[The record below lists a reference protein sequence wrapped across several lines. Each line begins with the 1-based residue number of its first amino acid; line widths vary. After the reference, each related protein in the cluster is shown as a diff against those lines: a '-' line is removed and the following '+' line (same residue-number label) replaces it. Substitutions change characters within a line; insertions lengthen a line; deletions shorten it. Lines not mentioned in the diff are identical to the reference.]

1 LLKDD
6 IMLTA
11 EEIKKS
17 IVQLPEKEYRKL
29 RKWFSERDWEDWDR
43 KIMLDAQ
50 EGRLDF
56 LAEEAM
62 REKKKGTLREL

>member
-1 LLKDD
+1 MT

-17 IVQLPEKEYRKL
+17 IVLLPEKEYKKL
-29 RKWFSERDWEDWDR
+29 RKWFSERDWSEWDR
-43 KIMLDAQ
+43 KIMRDS
-50 EGRLDF
+50 ENGSLDF

-62 REKKKGTLREL
+62 LEKKKGMLGEL

>member
-1 LLKDD
+1 
-6 IMLTA
+6 MLTA

-50 EGRLDF
+50 DGRLDF

-62 REKKKGTLREL
+62 REKKKGMLREL